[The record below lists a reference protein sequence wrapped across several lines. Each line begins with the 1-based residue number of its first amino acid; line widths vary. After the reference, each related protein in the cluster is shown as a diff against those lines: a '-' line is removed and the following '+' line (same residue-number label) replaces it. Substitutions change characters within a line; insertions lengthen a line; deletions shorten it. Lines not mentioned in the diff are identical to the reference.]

1 MPWRTCANCIRN
13 WFRYTPTVN
22 VDGILEAFHR
32 RQVQA
37 ILIGGMNFLLRH
49 QPVLTFDVDLWVA
62 DSDENLRA
70 SAEALR
76 DLDARWGRDDSSWGP
91 IPDGFAWL
99 RGQSVFC
106 LTSRHG
112 AIDIFREVAGL
123 EGQWTDC
130 RARCT
135 DEQTATGIPY
145 VSLSDR
151 DMLACQMALPE
162 NERRI
167 DRVRYLERLQ

>member
-1 MPWRTCANCIRN
+1 
-13 WFRYTPTVN
+13 VN
-22 VDGILEAFHR
+22 VDGILEAFDR
-32 RQVQA
+32 RQVRA

-62 DSDENLRA
+62 DSEENLGRV
-70 SAEALR
+70 AEALR
-76 DLDARWGRDDSSWGP
+76 DIEARWGRTDTTWGQ
-91 IPDGFAWL
+91 IPEGFAWL

-106 LTSRHG
+106 LTSRLG

-123 EGQWTDC
+123 EGQWAACHT
-130 RARCT
+130 RATNER
-135 DEQTATGIPY
+135 TATGIPY

-162 NERRI
+162 GERRA
-167 DRVRYLERLQ
+167 DRVRYLERLLQ